1 MLSLSVAALL
11 EKMKEAA
18 QHARSRAGSNQKS
31 LIKKFYSDKG
41 IRRRVQLLFHPD
53 VVKALTTIWLAADTD
68 GSQFI
73 EKDEY
78 LVMHRKLVLAL
89 DPSTRPQYAFK
100 AAEEDWEKDSEGKTG
115 LDKDRFFWCWF
126 ELADLWTDSV
136 SPNAYVTFLTVRLPR
151 LPSCPSILLCA

>member
-11 EKMKEAA
+11 EKMRDAA
-18 QHARSRAGSNQKS
+18 QHARSRAGSDQKS

-78 LVMHRKLVLAL
+78 LVMHRLVLAL
-89 DPSTRPQYAFK
+89 IPALPAVRLQGRRGGLGEGP
-100 AAEEDWEKDSEGKTG
+100 EGKTG
-115 LDKDRFFWCWF
+115 STRTVSLVLVR
-126 ELADLWTDSV
+126 ARGLWTDSV
-136 SPNAYVTFLTVRLPR
+136 SPRAYVTFTVRLPH
-151 LPSCPSILLCA
+151 LPSRSSILLCA